1 MAVDGVYTMYED
13 TLKTKINNLKKIR
26 MDEYQDITNQRLT
39 DTKKDKQI

>member
-26 MDEYQDITNQRLT
+26 MDVYQDITNQRLT

>member
-1 MAVDGVYTMYED
+1 MAVDGVYTMCED

-26 MDEYQDITNQRLT
+26 MDVYQDITNQRLT